1 MRGTCASP
9 SFTRTPLLVKFASSV
24 PSESQ
29 LYLHAALRGFS
40 CDGDAGDVG
49 EQREVLLEVVPAVGV
64 YEVLVGL
71 LA

>member
-1 MRGTCASP
+1 M
-9 SFTRTPLLVKFASSV
+9 KFASSV

-49 EQREVLLEVVPAVGV
+49 EQREGLLEVVPAVGV